1 MVAPNI
7 PDVTLTSADPAL
19 LLCWEEQVKQGKDC
33 FLVLKYQ
40 GGKITTTLQV
50 SKWHEP
56 VTPKLKQMPQASSQA
71 EKKAKRNKKKK
82 LEKLL
87 SFHESLV
94 NKKGLPQSRL
104 MLLHSQQKNEQFKCD
119 QCDYKAQ
126 HLN

>member
-50 SKWHEP
+50 SKCHEP
-56 VTPKLKQMPQASSQA
+56 VTPQLKQMPQASSQA
-71 EKKAKRNKKKK
+71 EKEANRNKKKK
-82 LEKLL
+82 LDKLL
-87 SFHESLV
+87 SFLERLV
-94 NKKGLPQSRL
+94 NEKGLT
-104 MLLHSQQKNEQFKCD
+104 
-119 QCDYKAQ
+119 
-126 HLN
+126 